1 MISGGFH
8 ALIAA
13 LLLGAT
19 QAASASPQ
27 AAPAAAARDLRPGIS
42 RLTNAAFSYRPAHV
56 TGPAG
61 VIVLLHGAGGRA
73 DYFLREFTRF
83 ADERGVLLLALQSEA
98 GSWPRRPQDVTLG
111 PDAAN
116 FNEALAALTARSPVD
131 LNRVVLLGFSDGAS
145 HALSFGL
152 AKPKTFRA
160 ILAMSPGYAFAPR
173 RPDPTQ
179 PIFIA
184 HGRRDTMLP
193 AGNVREMVRGLEG
206 AGYRPEVRWFNGG
219 HRIDPALLNAGLD
232 FALGKVR

>member
-1 MISGGFH
+1 MKSGVSC

-13 LLLGAT
+13 LSFVAGPS
-19 QAASASPQ
+19 ASAQNPV
-27 AAPAAAARDLRPGIS
+27 AAAQALVPGVS
-42 RLTNAAFSYRPAHV
+42 RITKAALVYRPAQIAEPSAV
-56 TGPAG
+56 
-61 VIVLLHGAGGRA
+61 VILLHGAGGRA
-73 DYFLREFTRF
+73 DQFLREFTRF

-98 GSWPRRPQDVTLG
+98 GSWPRRSQEVTRG

-116 FNEALAALTARSPVD
+116 FNAALAALTARAPVD
-131 LNRVVLLGFSDGAS
+131 LSRVVLLGFSDGAS

-184 HGRRDTMLP
+184 HGRRDNVLS
-193 AGNVREMVRGLEG
+193 AANVREMIRGLEG

-219 HRIDPALLNAGLD
+219 HRIDPALLDAGLD
-232 FALGKVR
+232 FALGKAR

>member
-1 MISGGFH
+1 MKSGVSC

-13 LLLGAT
+13 LSLVAGPS
-19 QAASASPQ
+19 ASAQNPV
-27 AAPAAAARDLRPGIS
+27 AAAQALVPGVS
-42 RLTNAAFSYRPAHV
+42 RMTKAALVYRPAQIAEPSAV
-56 TGPAG
+56 
-61 VIVLLHGAGGRA
+61 VILLHGAGGRA
-73 DYFLREFTRF
+73 DQFLREFTRF

-98 GSWPRRPQDVTLG
+98 GSWPRRSQEVTRG

-116 FNEALAALTARSPVD
+116 FNAALAALTARAPVD
-131 LNRVVLLGFSDGAS
+131 LSRVVLLGFSDGAS

-184 HGRRDTMLP
+184 HGRRDNVLP
-193 AGNVREMVRGLEG
+193 AANVREMIRGLEG

-219 HRIDPALLNAGLD
+219 HRIDPALLDAGLD
-232 FALGKVR
+232 FALGKAR

>member
-1 MISGGFH
+1 MRSSVFC

-13 LLLGAT
+13 FTLAAGSP
-19 QAASASPQ
+19 ASAQTASTATAQ
-27 AAPAAAARDLRPGIS
+27 RLAPGTS
-42 RLTNAAFSYRPAHV
+42 RLTKAALVYRPAQV
-56 TGPAG
+56 TEPAA
-61 VIVLLHGAGGRA
+61 VIVLFHGAGGRA
-73 DYFLREFTRF
+73 DQFLTEFTRF
-83 ADERGVLLLALQSEA
+83 ADERGVLLLALQSD
-98 GSWPRRPQDVTLG
+98 GSSWPRRSQNVTRG

-116 FNEALAALTARSPVD
+116 FNAALAALTARAPVD
-131 LNRVVLLGFSDGAS
+131 LSRVVLLGFSDGAS

-184 HGRRDTMLP
+184 HGRRDNVLP
-193 AGNVREMVRGLEG
+193 AANVREMIKGLEG

-219 HRIDPALLNAGLD
+219 HRIDPDLLRAGLD
-232 FALGKVR
+232 FALGTVR

>member
-1 MISGGFH
+1 MKSGVSC

-13 LLLGAT
+13 LSFVAGPS
-19 QAASASPQ
+19 ASAQNPV
-27 AAPAAAARDLRPGIS
+27 AAAQALVPGVS
-42 RLTNAAFSYRPAHV
+42 RITKAALVYRPAQIAEPSAV
-56 TGPAG
+56 
-61 VIVLLHGAGGRA
+61 VILLHGAGGRA
-73 DYFLREFTRF
+73 DQFLREFTRF

-98 GSWPRRPQDVTLG
+98 GSWPRRSQEVTRG

-116 FNEALAALTARSPVD
+116 FNAALAALTARAPVD
-131 LNRVVLLGFSDGAS
+131 LSRVVLLGFSDGAS

-184 HGRRDTMLP
+184 HGRRDNVLP
-193 AGNVREMVRGLEG
+193 AANVREMIRGLEG

-219 HRIDPALLNAGLD
+219 HRIDPALLDAGLD
-232 FALGKVR
+232 FALGKAR